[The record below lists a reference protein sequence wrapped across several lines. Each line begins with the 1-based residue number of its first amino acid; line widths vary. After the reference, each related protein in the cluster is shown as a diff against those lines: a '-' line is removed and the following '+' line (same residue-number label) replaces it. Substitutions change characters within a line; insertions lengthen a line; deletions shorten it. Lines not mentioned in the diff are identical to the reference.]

1 METER
6 LDKVLSNLGL
16 GSRTDVK
23 ITIKQGKV
31 SINGRLV
38 KDPATK
44 VSLVDSIEYNGE
56 VLTRK
61 KFYYFMMNKA
71 PDCITATED
80 PKEKT
85 VMEYLS
91 FRHQNMNLFPIGR
104 LDKETEGLL
113 LFTTNGPL
121 AHKYTSPKHLVTK
134 EYYAEI
140 QGVVGKQEIDAF
152 ETGVTLDDGYKT
164 LPSKLELISVD
175 GDRSSVKI
183 WLKEGKYRQ
192 IRRMFQSF
200 GMEVIYLKRVRMG
213 SIELD
218 PNLNVGA
225 YRELTEE
232 EIKQMESV

>member
-6 LDKVLSNLGL
+6 LDKVLSNLGI
-16 GSRTDVK
+16 GSRSDVK
-23 ITIKQGKV
+23 IAIKQGKV
-31 SINGRLV
+31 LVNGILT
-38 KDPATK
+38 KDPKTK
-44 VSLVDSIEYNGE
+44 VNLEDSVQYETEI
-56 VLTRK
+56 LIRR

-140 QGVVGKQEIDAF
+140 HGVVGKEEIDAF

-164 LPSKLELISVD
+164 LPAKLELDSIN
-175 GDRSSVKI
+175 GDKSFVKV
-183 WLKEGKYRQ
+183 WLREGKYRQ
-192 IRRMFQSF
+192 IRRMFVSL
-200 GMEVIYLKRVRMG
+200 GMEVVYLKRVRMG
-213 SIELD
+213 AIELD
-218 PNLNVGA
+218 PNLRVGN

-232 EIKQMESV
+232 EIKQMEAL

>member
-6 LDKVLSNLGL
+6 LDKVLSNLGI
-16 GSRTDVK
+16 GSRSDVK
-23 ITIKQGKV
+23 IAIKQGKV
-31 SINGRLV
+31 LVNGILT
-38 KDPATK
+38 KDPKTK
-44 VSLVDSIEYNGE
+44 VNLEDSVQYETEI
-56 VLTRK
+56 LIRR

-140 QGVVGKQEIDAF
+140 RGVVGKEEIDAF

-164 LPSKLELISVD
+164 LPAKLELDSIN
-175 GDRSSVKI
+175 GDKSFVKV
-183 WLKEGKYRQ
+183 WLREGKYRQ
-192 IRRMFQSF
+192 IRRMFVSL
-200 GMEVIYLKRVRMG
+200 GMEVVYLKRVRMG
-213 SIELD
+213 AIELD
-218 PNLNVGA
+218 PNLRVGN

-232 EIKQMESV
+232 EIKQMEAL